1 MNAMLGPGLGPN
13 HFVQLSSCF
22 SEQAVTKLDI
32 TAYFAAT
39 YSAWYPDNGVGVYPL
54 TENPLTEKHSFHRLI
69 DHLEHETHPC
79 FLRAFI
85 DLNKTKYQFPDQTMV
100 ILNKGVLEK
109 EYLLRL
115 WPHNPF

>member
-1 MNAMLGPGLGPN
+1 MKGIPEIAISSNAMLGLCLGPN

-54 TENPLTEKHSFHRLI
+54 TEKHSFHRLI
-69 DHLEHETHPC
+69 DH
-79 FLRAFI
+79 
-85 DLNKTKYQFPDQTMV
+85 
-100 ILNKGVLEK
+100 
-109 EYLLRL
+109 
-115 WPHNPF
+115 